1 MEAGTELLFPYHQ
14 PEELDSYDDVQRRLE
29 HWGFRCSCALC
40 QTKRATSVAQLNRR
54 KLLMKSMQGII
65 DRQANLPL
73 VKSLRFLDDLK
84 ETYPESH
91 FAELPRL
98 EICSTCFAMAM
109 KYNQRGELRETVDML
124 LQGLR
129 ALGYEIAAVWRP
141 RDKNAASASGAQ
153 FEIKRWGLAHDTV
166 PWALVNLYM
175 ASKSMAPSL
184 SPRIRDYAQ
193 RAYSIVVGES
203 ETFLQTFPTAA

>member
-14 PEELDSYDDVQRRLE
+14 PEELDSYDDVQRRLK
-29 HWGFRCSCALC
+29 HWEFRCSCALC
-40 QTKRATSVAQLNRR
+40 QAKRATSAAQLSKR

-65 DRQANLPL
+65 DQQANLPL
-73 VKSLRFLDDLK
+73 AESLRLLDDLK
-84 ETYPESH
+84 KTYPESNSPEPPH
-91 FAELPRL
+91 L

-109 KYNQRGELRETVDML
+109 KYNQCGELRKTVDML

-129 ALGYEIAAVWRP
+129 ALGYELTAVWRP
-141 RDKNAASASGAQ
+141 RDNNAVSGSGAQ

-166 PWALVNLYM
+166 PWALVNLYT

-193 RAYSIVVGES
+193 TAYSIVVGES
-203 ETFLQTFPTAA
+203 VTFLQTFPTAA